1 MKALF
6 CLLVV
11 APAALAAQQ
20 SRDTVVLDPVV
31 VTATRIPTPASAV
44 PASAAPSCGR
54 RGSARWPRRCEPFQP
69 RALSRPMPTEARRR
83 SSSGVAIPAT

>member
-6 CLLVV
+6 RLLALV
-11 APAALAAQQ
+11 PAALAAQQ

-44 PASAAPSCGR
+44 PALGRAARPHGR
-54 RGSARWPRRCEPFQP
+54 RAPPLPAWENAQPAIAR
-69 RALSRPMPTEARRR
+69 
-83 SSSGVAIPAT
+83 